1 MIKPELLALLACPQ
15 TGQSLSIADAAV
27 LGAVNGKIA
36 AGGVKNVGGADV
48 TDQLTEALAREDGQ
62 VIYPVRD
69 DIPMLLIDEGISA
82 AG

>member
-15 TGQSLSIADAAV
+15 TGQSLTVAEAAV
-27 LGAVNGKIA
+27 LEAVNGRIA

-48 TDQLTEALAREDGQ
+48 ADQLAEALAREDGQ

-69 DIPMLLIDEGISA
+69 DIPMLLIDEGISVS
-82 AG
+82 G